1 MSLHNTRFSSG
12 YEMLESSG
20 NIVMYEDTFGLS
32 GEHIEDIVSGTL
44 NKHLHELPSFQ
55 SPRLWK
61 KHLREMM
68 KKEDEKLLGF
78 LTQTPSENSL
88 IGPVETLLKRYTM
101 RNIIDVSS
109 LKSMDQVLD
118 SVTGLSTIQSEIDD
132 TLKQK
137 GPSNLNEIKE
147 QISSLIHIYQE
158 NGTLLFESENLLK
171 QKLEKIDTI
180 QRSISQVLYLQE
192 NSAMPSMISSIETYL
207 TVSFEENEIEKNYKD
222 VLFLYN
228 KHNKLRE
235 SIATFVSLKTMTH
248 EPLCPICIED
258 SVEMAITPCGHT
270 FCGKC
275 VKKMPYDCY
284 MCRGKIRERLKIYFS

>member
-1 MSLHNTRFSSG
+1 
-12 YEMLESSG
+12 MLESSG
-20 NIVMYEDTFGLS
+20 NITMFEDIFGLS
-32 GEHIEDIVSGTL
+32 GEHIEDVVSATL
-44 NKHLHELPSFQ
+44 NKHLHEVPSFQ

-118 SVTGLSTIQSEIDD
+118 SVAGLSTIQTEIDD

-147 QISSLIHIYQE
+147 QISSLIHIYQ
-158 NGTLLFESENLLK
+158 
-171 QKLEKIDTI
+171 
-180 QRSISQVLYLQE
+180 
-192 NSAMPSMISSIETYL
+192 
-207 TVSFEENEIEKNYKD
+207 
-222 VLFLYN
+222 
-228 KHNKLRE
+228 
-235 SIATFVSLKTMTH
+235 
-248 EPLCPICIED
+248 
-258 SVEMAITPCGHT
+258 
-270 FCGKC
+270 
-275 VKKMPYDCY
+275 
-284 MCRGKIRERLKIYFS
+284 